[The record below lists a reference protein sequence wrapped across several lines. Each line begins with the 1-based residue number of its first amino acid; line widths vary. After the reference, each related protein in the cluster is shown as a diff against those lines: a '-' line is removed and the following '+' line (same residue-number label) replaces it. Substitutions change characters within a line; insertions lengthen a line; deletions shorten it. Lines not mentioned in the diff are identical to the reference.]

1 MVNQNT
7 KSQKEKKKKNSNINE
22 SKSEV
27 NVEESTSKLIWKR
40 ALKRTLLSFGVLL
53 LVYYSTNKSNS
64 SIITLATVQQTIT
77 GSHKGQQ
84 VECSNDYT
92 NERTKF
98 RGCAPV
104 KCGRIVTDDVVSHE
118 EAVEL
123 LDLAKKGFALGGSS
137 GGASIMDLHSG
148 ALSDKNNF
156 VNVYKLIEKFNKN
169 DIFTESDFNLYK
181 RVKNQIHKTISLQ
194 FGVPPHLLHLTHPT
208 FFSKITS
215 LPAKSL
221 HDEYW
226 HVHVDK
232 ETYKS
237 FHYTS
242 LLYLSN
248 HNEHFKGGRFVF
260 VGTNNNVTIE
270 PKIGRISTFTSGSE
284 NPHFVEKVTSG
295 TRYAL
300 TVSFTCDPQYAIKD
314 PHIHSH

>member
-7 KSQKEKKKKNSNINE
+7 KSQKEKKTKENISE
-22 SKSEV
+22 SKSEA
-27 NVEESTSKLIWKR
+27 NVEESASKLIWKR

-53 LVYYSTNKSNS
+53 LVYYSTNKSDS
-64 SIITLATVQQTIT
+64 STVTLATVQQTIT
-77 GSHKGQQ
+77 GSPKGQQ

-92 NERTKF
+92 IERTKF
-98 RGCAPV
+98 KGCAPV
-104 KCGRIVTDDVVSHE
+104 KCGRIVTDDVVSDE

-137 GGASIMDLHSG
+137 GGASILDLHSG
-148 ALSDKNNF
+148 ALSDKDNF
-156 VNVYKLIEKFNKN
+156 VNLYKLIEKINKN
-169 DIFTESDFNLYK
+169 NIFTQSDFNLYK
-181 RVKNQIHKTISLQ
+181 QVKTKIHKAISLQ
-194 FGVPPHLLHLTHPT
+194 FGVPPHLLYLTHPT
-208 FFSKITS
+208 FFSRITS

-221 HDEYW
+221 HDQYW
-226 HVHVDK
+226 HVHIDK

-248 HNEHFKGGRFVF
+248 HNEHFNGGRFVF

-270 PKIGRISTFTSGSE
+270 PKIGRVSIFTSGSE

-314 PHIHSH
+314 PDIHSH